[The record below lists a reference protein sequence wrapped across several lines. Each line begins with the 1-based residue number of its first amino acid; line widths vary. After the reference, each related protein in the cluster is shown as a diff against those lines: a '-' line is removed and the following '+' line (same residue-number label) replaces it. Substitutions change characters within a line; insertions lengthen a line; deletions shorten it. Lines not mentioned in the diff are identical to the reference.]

1 MSEVGTLKKGL
12 DIFSLLLNRPNMTI
26 PEMMEALGFNKSTM
40 YRLVSTLEQNGFI
53 VRNPSNRYT
62 VSPQLVLALVQN
74 TMHTNYE
81 MNWLSVPAMQK
92 LSEETK
98 ETIYAGILHH
108 KQMVTTQVVN
118 GQYSTRTHS
127 EVGNK
132 KPLHANAIGKC
143 ILAYQE
149 DSVQKSILHEL
160 SLEAYTDRTI
170 TELDELEADLALS
183 KERGYAVDDE
193 EREPGVRCI
202 AAPIFR
208 KGKIMAAIALSGP
221 SFRISQ
227 EKDVEHAALVKQCA
241 EQISQAI
248 TLYE

>member
-1 MSEVGTLKKGL
+1 
-12 DIFSLLLNRPNMTI
+12 
-26 PEMMEALGFNKSTM
+26 
-40 YRLVSTLEQNGFI
+40 
-53 VRNPSNRYT
+53 
-62 VSPQLVLALVQN
+62 
-74 TMHTNYE
+74 
-81 MNWLSVPAMQK
+81 MQK

-227 EKDVEHAALVKQCA
+227 EKDEEHAALVKQCA